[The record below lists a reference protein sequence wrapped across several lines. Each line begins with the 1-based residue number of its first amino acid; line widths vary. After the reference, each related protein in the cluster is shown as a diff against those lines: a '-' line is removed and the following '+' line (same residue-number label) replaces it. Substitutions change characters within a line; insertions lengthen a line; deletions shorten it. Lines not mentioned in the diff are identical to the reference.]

1 MFLLVSVRH
10 VGAHPDELQHGV
22 SIQSSINLGK
32 TFPRISRIR
41 IIPST
46 QILARVFVY
55 LPPFISQILDAWHW
69 KPAISIISIHSTG
82 SVPFNRQ
89 FGRSFYISEKVTVVR
104 WNQNFS
110 NQKNPEVENFKAQ
123 KILRS
128 SLSLEIRST
137 PPPPSRELK
146 LQKVL
151 KSISYSAGY
160 CELEE

>member
-55 LPPFISQILDAWHW
+55 LPPFISQILDFIYRMVLIFILIYFEWRD
-69 KPAISIISIHSTG
+69 T
-82 SVPFNRQ
+82 
-89 FGRSFYISEKVTVVR
+89 E
-104 WNQNFS
+104 NQQYVLDDTEDGNHEIERCTNF
-110 NQKNPEVENFKAQ
+110 
-123 KILRS
+123 LS
-128 SLSLEIRST
+128 SLL
-137 PPPPSRELK
+137 
-146 LQKVL
+146 
-151 KSISYSAGY
+151 
-160 CELEE
+160 